1 MPSAGQAGFTQT
13 PLDPGPKEGYRFRR
27 RRQAPMQK
35 TDAPSVPATARF
47 DRAPRWVRWY
57 VWSFLAAFAVCGV
70 VGIEAWPLTGFRLF
84 SHLRQEHQTD
94 WQAFALR
101 PDGRAGWLPMSRFPG
116 GYNGFPLV
124 MKTFSSSS
132 PAKRSDMCRAWA
144 TAAGGL
150 EPGSVAV
157 RIYILDR
164 RLEPRRGRRAASA
177 PTRALAYT
185 CTNGVVQGTREAK
198 IATG

>member
-1 MPSAGQAGFTQT
+1 MQT
-13 PLDPGPKEGYRFRR
+13 
-27 RRQAPMQK
+27 
-35 TDAPSVPATARF
+35 TDAPSVPAAATGQ
-47 DRAPRWVRWY
+47 RAPRWARWY

-84 SHLRQEHQTD
+84 SHLRQEQQTD
-94 WQAFALR
+94 WQAYAVR
-101 PDGRAGWLPMSRFPG
+101 PNGREIWLPMSRFPG

-124 MKTFSSSS
+124 MKTFSSIS
-132 PAKRSDMCRAWA
+132 AERRSNMCRAW
-144 TAAGGL
+144 TVAAGGL
-150 EPGSVAV
+150 EPGAVAI

-164 RLEPRRGRRAASA
+164 HLEPRRGRRAAFA

-185 CTNGVVQGTREAK
+185 CTNGVVQEMREAA